1 MSDDDKHPFVDEEA
15 RKSTTIVTKNSIAIP
30 RDQQKYKKSDRAW
43 NWEKIVDLF
52 FPREQ
57 SPKRNKYA
65 KIFLRELKDEGEIDS
80 EKLNSFDEWGH
91 EKGLSNLKN
100 NILPKLRRIGVIR
113 YEYLEY
119 RGQREGKQGRRKVV
133 KPARSF
139 TSILDSMANGWAAFE
154 SAAYQSNE

>member
-1 MSDDDKHPFVDEEA
+1 MTEDSKHPFVDEAA
-15 RKSTTIVTKNSIAIP
+15 RKSSTIVTKNSIAIP
-30 RDQQKYKKSDRAW
+30 EDREKYKLSDRAW

-80 EKLNSFDEWGH
+80 EKLNNFDEWGH
-91 EKGLSNLKN
+91 EKGKSNLKN
-100 NILPKLRRIGVIR
+100 KILPKLRRLGVIK

-119 RGQREGKQGRRKVV
+119 RDRSEGNQGRQKVV
-133 KPARSF
+133 KPSKTF
-139 TSILDSMANGWAAFE
+139 TSMLDSIANGWAAYE
-154 SAAYQSNE
+154 SGAYE

>member
-1 MSDDDKHPFVDEEA
+1 MRDNS
-15 RKSTTIVTKNSIAIP
+15 TIVTKHSVAIP
-30 RDQQKYKKSDRAW
+30 EDESKYKRSERAW

-65 KIFLRELKDEGEIDS
+65 KIFLRELKSEGEIDS

-91 EKGLSNLKN
+91 EKGKSNLKN
-100 NILPKLRRIGVIR
+100 KILPKLRRLGIIK

-119 RGQREGKQGRRKVV
+119 RGSHDGDRGRRKIV
-133 KPARSF
+133 KPASTF
-139 TSILDSMANGWAAFE
+139 TSCLESMANGWASFN
-154 SAAYQSNE
+154 SAAKD